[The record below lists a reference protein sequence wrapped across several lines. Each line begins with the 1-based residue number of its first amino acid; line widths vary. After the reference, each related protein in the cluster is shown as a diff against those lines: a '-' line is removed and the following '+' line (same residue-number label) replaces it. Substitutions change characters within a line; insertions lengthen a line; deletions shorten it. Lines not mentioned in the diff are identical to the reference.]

1 MNVLVTGGLGVNGAF
16 VLRDLLAKG
25 VEPIVYDQRAD
36 FRLVSDIRGDFEL
49 VVGDINDLA
58 TLTRVFL
65 ERRVERVVHMAAL
78 IPPATETNALNG
90 FRVNALGSI
99 QVLEAA
105 RIAGVRR
112 VVYISSRGVYGE
124 VDPIKGH
131 PDFEPMTEE
140 DKPNP
145 ISVYDVTKL
154 ASERMGINY
163 QRQYGLEFASMRFA
177 TNYGPGKL
185 GRAGAADHLAT
196 QCVLIENALAGEPV
210 RVPRGREQ
218 QEDMIYNGDLGQA
231 VALAAMAD
239 KLNHSV
245 YNIGAGHGATLVDFA
260 DAVTSVIPGAD
271 IEIGDGLDYLGM
283 GVNYYCIFDL
293 TRARTDL
300 GYEPRFNIVAG
311 VRDYIATMERLGLE
325 PVVTGW
331 KE

>member
-16 VLRDLLAKG
+16 VLRELLSKG
-25 VEPIVYDQRAD
+25 IEPIVYDQRAD
-36 FRLVSDIRGDFEL
+36 FRLVSDIKGDFEL
-49 VVGDINDLA
+49 VLGDVNDLA

-78 IPPATETNALNG
+78 IPPSTETNALNG
-90 FRVNALGSI
+90 FRVNAVGSV

-105 RIAGVRR
+105 RIAGVQR

-131 PDFEPMTEE
+131 PEFEPMTEE

-145 ISVYDVTKL
+145 FTVYDVTKV

-196 QCVLIENALAGEPV
+196 QCVLIENSLAGESV

-218 QEDMIYNGDLGQA
+218 REDMIYNGDLGQA
-231 VALAAMAD
+231 VALAIVTER
-239 KLNHSV
+239 LNHSV
-245 YNIGAGHGATLVDFA
+245 YNIGAGHLATLVDFA
-260 DAVTSVIPGAD
+260 DAVTKVIPSAD
-271 IEIGDGLDYLGM
+271 IEVGEGLDYLGM
-283 GVNYYCIFDL
+283 GINYYCVFDL

-300 GYEPRFNIVAG
+300 GYEPRFDIEAG

-325 PVVTGW
+325 PVVTRW

>member
-1 MNVLVTGGLGVNGAF
+1 M
-16 VLRDLLAKG
+16 
-25 VEPIVYDQRAD
+25 Y
-36 FRLVSDIRGDFEL
+36 GD
-49 VVGDINDLA
+49 
-58 TLTRVFL
+58 
-65 ERRVERVVHMAAL
+65 
-78 IPPATETNALNG
+78 
-90 FRVNALGSI
+90 
-99 QVLEAA
+99 
-105 RIAGVRR
+105 
-112 VVYISSRGVYGE
+112 

-131 PDFEPMTEE
+131 PDFELMTEE

-231 VALAAMAD
+231 VALAAVAD

-245 YNIGAGHGATLVDFA
+245 YNIGAGRGATLVDFA

-300 GYEPRFNIVAG
+300 GYEPRFDIEAG